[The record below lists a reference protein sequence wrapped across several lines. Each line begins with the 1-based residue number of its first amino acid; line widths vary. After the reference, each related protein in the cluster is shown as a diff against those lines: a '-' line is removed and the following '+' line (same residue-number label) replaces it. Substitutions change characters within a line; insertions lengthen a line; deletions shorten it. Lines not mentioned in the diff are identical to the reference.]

1 MNTFRQKGQVSLL
14 FLGGA
19 KRVAMARM
27 FKDAARRRGLEC
39 SITGYELS
47 SRSALSCEG
56 KITEGLR
63 WDDPGL
69 LADLGRVSDEN
80 GIDIV
85 LPFVDSAVGVA
96 ADFAASEYAGG
107 SVFAPVSER
116 RRTECMFDKI
126 TAADLFERLGL
137 PIPPTWKHGAP
148 CGHLIAKP
156 RFGSASKGLEKIDNL
171 HDLYQII
178 GRGDDKYLIQQRFD
192 KREEIT
198 ADCYVG
204 MHTGKIAAISPRRR
218 GEVSGG
224 EVVRTITISDPEAEA
239 LIRRTLVATGLRGA
253 VTVQLLR
260 DLDTGHLMIMEINPR
275 LGGGAVASVHA
286 GVDLPDLIIADA
298 LGQDL
303 PELHAIPGVET
314 VRYLE
319 DVVFYPEEK

>member
-1 MNTFRQKGQVSLL
+1 MNSFRQKGRVGLL
-14 FLGGA
+14 FLGGS

-27 FKDAARRRGLEC
+27 FKDAAHRLGLEC
-39 SITGYELS
+39 DITGYELS
-47 SRSALSCEG
+47 SRSALACEG
-56 KITEGLR
+56 KIVEGRR
-63 WDDPGL
+63 WDDPSL
-69 LADLGRVSDEN
+69 LADLRRVVEEN
-80 GIDIV
+80 NIDII

-107 SVFAPVSER
+107 VFTPVSER

-126 TAADLFERLGL
+126 TAADLFDRLGL

-156 RFGSASKGLEKIDNL
+156 RFGSASKGLVTIDNL
-171 HDLYQII
+171 RDLYQII

-192 KREEIT
+192 NREEIT

-204 MHTGKIAAISPRRR
+204 MRTGKIAAVSPRIR

-224 EVVRTITISDPEAEA
+224 EVVRTCTIADPEAEA
-239 LIRRTLVATGLRGA
+239 LIRNTLVATGLRGA

-260 DLDTGHLMIMEINPR
+260 DLDSGRLMIMEINPR

-286 GVDLPDLIIADA
+286 GVDLPGLIIADA
-298 LGQDL
+298 LGQEL
-303 PELHAIPGVET
+303 PEMHAAPGVET
-314 VRYLE
+314 VRYLD
-319 DVVFYPEEK
+319 DVVFYPEKK